1 MLIVTVRV
9 VAPAM
14 RAATAVAET
23 DEHERVSSVWPALKI
38 CLQHSL
44 CSNCRCNCRNA
55 P

>member
-38 CLQHSL
+38 CLQ
-44 CSNCRCNCRNA
+44 
-55 P
+55 